1 MERWGEQHNNW
12 TKLPKAR
19 EKLVAKMENRKMSWE
34 ARQRID
40 RQLSKLLFEAI
51 VNAYMSALIL
61 AYIKGNLVLNI
72 LFDKFRIDG
81 DRLCSKSGRQRGAPP
96 VPVAFIVAFLFLTE
110 WYSFP
115 LLWAWFF
122 LCLLVFCFLLFVF
135 FKYRTFFRYWF
146 LHEQRIFHKQRK
158 NEPQD
163 ERCRENRLSGLTLV
177 WDY

>member
-1 MERWGEQHNNW
+1 MEKPENVLRSK
-12 TKLPKAR
+12 TKNRQTAFR
-19 EKLVAKMENRKMSWE
+19 KLR
-34 ARQRID
+34 
-40 RQLSKLLFEAI
+40 FEAI
-51 VNAYMSALIL
+51 VDAFLSRL
-61 AYIKGNLVLNI
+61 AERKGNFVLNSVWKI
-72 LFDKFRIDG
+72 LVWQRL
-81 DRLCSKSGRQRGAPP
+81 LCSKSGRQRGAPP

-163 ERCRENRLSGLTLV
+163 ERCRENRPSGLTLV